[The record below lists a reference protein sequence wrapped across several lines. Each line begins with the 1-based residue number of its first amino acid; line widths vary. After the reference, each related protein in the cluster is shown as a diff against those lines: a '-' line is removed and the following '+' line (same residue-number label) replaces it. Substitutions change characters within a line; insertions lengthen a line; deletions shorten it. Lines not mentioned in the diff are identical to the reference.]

1 MSEIKAVRNNRP
13 GVHLIGSNLLRL
25 NPGLNLLDTPKLQ
38 KAWKEA
44 KKLKPVILRLESTDR
59 FPGGELQEIYE
70 IKSKRV
76 KNKVEAI
83 KIEKGNRLH
92 VPELDDDPDPD
103 DNEDQEEEN
112 NEDNTN
118 EKSIIKS
125 IEGMSRRDVEILI
138 ADVDDKKLLKKYKKQ
153 TNDNVVKGKINR
165 RIEELKED

>member
-76 KNKVEAI
+76 KNKVETT
-83 KIEKGNRLH
+83 KVEKENSLH
-92 VPELDDDPDPD
+92 GPELDNLD
-103 DNEDQEEEN
+103 DNENQEGEN